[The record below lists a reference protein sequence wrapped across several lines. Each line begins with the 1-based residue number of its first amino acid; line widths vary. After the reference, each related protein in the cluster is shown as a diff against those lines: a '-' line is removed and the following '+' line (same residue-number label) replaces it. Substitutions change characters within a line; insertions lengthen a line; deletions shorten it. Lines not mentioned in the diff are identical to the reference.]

1 MLSENEEELTG
12 FGEEE
17 IPSRKNLLVDSGL
30 QREVC
35 EEGEEEIPSRKNLLV
50 DSGLQGE
57 VCEKGDGETPL
68 KGKKKKKFKLTKKR
82 DKLLSAAKD
91 WGAAKFTSLR

>member
-1 MLSENEEELTG
+1 MLSENKEELTG

-30 QREVC
+30 QGEVC
-35 EEGEEEIPSRKNLLV
+35 EEG
-50 DSGLQGE
+50 D
-57 VCEKGDGETPL
+57 CETLL